1 MMDEKEREAVR
12 QRLEAELTEARGELE
27 RLEKKL
33 QVEVEYGLGEGD
45 PIIYE
50 REINL
55 ALRRRTRRKVWSLE
69 QALQRFEEGTYG
81 ICERCGRQ
89 IRIERLEIMPQ
100 ARLCIQCAKQ
110 SGG

>member
-1 MMDEKEREAVR
+1 MMDDKEREAVR
-12 QRLEAELTEARGELE
+12 QRLGAELTETRAELE

-55 ALRRRTRRKVWSLE
+55 SLRRRTRRKVRALE
-69 QALQRFEEGTYG
+69 EALQRFEEGTYG

-89 IRIERLEIMPQ
+89 IGAGRLEIMPQ
-100 ARLCIQCAKQ
+100 ARLCIQCAEQ

>member
-1 MMDEKEREAVR
+1 MDGKGRETVKE
-12 QRLEAELTEARGELE
+12 RLEAELAEAMEELE

-50 REINL
+50 REINM
-55 ALRRRTRRKVWSLE
+55 ALRRRTRRKVRSLQE
-69 QALQRFEEGTYG
+69 ALARFEEGTYG

-89 IRIERLEIMPQ
+89 IGTQRLEALPE
-100 ARLCIQCAKQ
+100 ARLCIDCAQ
-110 SGG
+110 QAGG

>member
-1 MMDEKEREAVR
+1 MDEKQREAVR
-12 QRLEAELTEARGELE
+12 QRLESELAETRAELK

-50 REINL
+50 REINM
-55 ALRRRTRRKVWSLE
+55 ALRRRARRKVSSLE
-69 QALQRFEEGTYG
+69 EAVQRFEEGTYG
-81 ICERCGRQ
+81 ICERCGGEIGAQ
-89 IRIERLEIMPQ
+89 RLEIMPQ
-100 ARLCIQCAKQ
+100 TRLCIQCAKQ